1 MRGLIAT
8 AVVLGALAG
17 VAGCDAEAPVAPPAS
32 GTAYRALDDEQR
44 LAVAAGCRDRAAAR
58 AQGVAADQLGRV
70 EARQLRDEL
79 DTAFRLIRA
88 QPRPVA
94 QLCTERLPFVTPGLE
109 LRFDGA
115 EDSGDAYT
123 YETES
128 DKPLTIRGV
137 VSPARTG
144 TVTVRREFG
153 SGKSFRARI
162 GPDGRFALPTLRLQ
176 KIANNS
182 FILDFDAPPNAP
194 RKAYFSAICLDCL
207 AGRPPPSA
215 SD

>member
-1 MRGLIAT
+1 MSRLAVN
-8 AVVLGALAG
+8 AVVLSALA
-17 VAGCDAEAPVAPPAS
+17 AATGCGAEEPVTLPAS

-44 LAVAAGCRDRAAAR
+44 LTVAAGCRDRAAAR
-58 AQGVAADQLGRV
+58 ARGVAADQLERV

-94 QLCTERLPFVTPGLE
+94 ELCAERLPFVTPGLD

-153 SGKSFRARI
+153 SGKSFGARI

-182 FILDFDAPPNAP
+182 FFLDFHAPPNAP

-207 AGRPPPSA
+207 AGGPPPST